1 MQNVLLLLGLSLKET
16 FNNLNKKNGYN
27 NVKDEWQN
35 ICKISEK
42 SKLNFEDIVPY
53 HFSDS
58 LSIGKIE
65 NKLILD
71 ENSKKFNSKYN
82 TFTQYLLY
90 CARNLV
96 QRNNIKLESH
106 NTGSSIGTGIISIE
120 DMLSAANNFLSSD
133 PNQRKKVS
141 PHFIP
146 KILPNMAPS
155 NLHINYKL
163 QGPILTSST
172 ACATGTQSIIDGYRY
187 LENMKDDDPEIENMI
202 VGASEAS
209 GHVISL
215 AGFQRVRALST
226 AGVSKPFDLSR
237 DGFVLSEGCGMM
249 LLKRINS
256 NMLEKCD
263 ICVVGSGLTS
273 DGYHLTSPL
282 PDGDGG
288 YRAMKKAMRYVE
300 ENDNRSKINVYI
312 NCHATSTKTGD
323 LSEIKAIIKLF
334 GGNEKYRVFVASSK
348 GALGHSLGASGAVEC
363 CVCYETLKTGII
375 HPTKNLQEI
384 DPEILNIL
392 PQNIKILTEREG
404 SINVNNID
412 YALNNS
418 FGFGGVN
425 SCLVLARM

>member
-1 MQNVLLLLGLSLKET
+1 MQSVLLLLGLSLTET

-27 NVKDEWQN
+27 NVKDEWPN

-42 SKLNFEDIVPY
+42 SSLNYEEIIPY
-53 HFSDS
+53 HFADS
-58 LSIGKIE
+58 LSIGKID
-65 NKLILD
+65 NKLIMD
-71 ENSKKFNSKYN
+71 ENGKNYNSKYN

-90 CARNLV
+90 CARNLI
-96 QRNNIKLESH
+96 QKSNITLEGH

-133 PNQRKKVS
+133 PKQRKKVS

-163 QGPILTSST
+163 QGPVLTSST

-187 LENMKDDDPEIENMI
+187 LENMEDDDPEIENMV

-215 AGFQRVRALST
+215 AGFQRVRALSPT
-226 AGVSKPFDLSR
+226 GVSRPFDTFR

-249 LLKRINS
+249 ALKRVDS
-256 NMLEKCD
+256 NMIEKGE
-263 ICVVGSGLTS
+263 ICIVGSGLTS

-288 YRAMKKAMRYVE
+288 YRAMKKAMKFVQ
-300 ENDNRSKINVYI
+300 ENDSRDEITVYI

-334 GGNEKYRVFVASSK
+334 GGNEKYKVFVASSK

-384 DPEILNIL
+384 DPEISNIL
-392 PQNIKILTEREG
+392 PENIKILNEREG
-404 SINVNNID
+404 SIRLDNID

-425 SCLVLARM
+425 SCLVLAKM

>member
-1 MQNVLLLLGLSLKET
+1 MLKSLSLKET
-16 FNNLNKKNGYN
+16 FNNLNKKNGYT
-27 NVKDEWQN
+27 NVKDEWPN

-42 SKLNFEDIVPY
+42 SSLNYEDIIPY
-53 HFSDS
+53 HFSET
-58 LSIGKIE
+58 LSIGKIDE
-65 NKLILD
+65 KLIMD
-71 ENSKKFNSKYN
+71 ESGKKYNSKYN

-90 CARNLV
+90 CARNLI
-96 QRNNIKLESH
+96 QKNDIKLKGH

-133 PNQRKKVS
+133 PKQRKKVS

-187 LENMKDDDPEIENMI
+187 LENMKNDDPEIENMI

-226 AGVSKPFDLSR
+226 TGVSRPFDTSR

-249 LLKRINS
+249 VLKIVDS
-256 NMLEKCD
+256 NTIEKGD
-263 ICVVGSGLTS
+263 ICIVGSGLTS

-288 YRAMKKAMRYVE
+288 YRAMKKAMRFVE
-300 ENDNRSKINVYI
+300 QNDSRDEINVYI

-334 GGNEKYRVFVASSK
+334 SDNKKYRVFVASSK

-384 DPEILNIL
+384 DPEIANIL
-392 PQNIKILTEREG
+392 PENIKILTEREG
-404 SINVNNID
+404 YIKLDNID

-425 SCLVLARM
+425 SCLVLAKM

>member
-1 MQNVLLLLGLSLKET
+1 MG
-16 FNNLNKKNGYN
+16 KKNGYK
-27 NVKDEWQN
+27 NVEIEWEN
-35 ICKISEK
+35 ISKISDK
-42 SKLNFEDIVPY
+42 SSLKYDDIVPY
-53 HFSDS
+53 HFNNS
-58 LSIGKIE
+58 LSIGKIDGSQV
-65 NKLILD
+65 LD
-71 ENSKKFNSKYN
+71 ENGKKYNSKYN

-90 CARNLV
+90 CARNLFEKT
-96 QRNNIKLESH
+96 NAKLESH

-133 PNQRKKVS
+133 PKQRKKVS

-155 NLHINYKL
+155 NLHIAYKF

-187 LENMKDDDPEIENMI
+187 LENMREDDPETENMV
-202 VGASEAS
+202 VGASEVS

-226 AGVSKPFDLSR
+226 TGVSMPFDVER
-237 DGFVLSEGCGMM
+237 NGFVLSEGCGIM
-249 LLKRINS
+249 LLSRVNQTQ
-256 NMLEKCD
+256 LREDD
-263 ICVVGSGLTS
+263 ICIVGSGLTS

-288 YRAMKKAMRYVE
+288 YRAMKKALRLVQ
-300 ENDNRSKINVYI
+300 ENDKSEEINVYI

-323 LSEIKAIIKLF
+323 LSEIKAIIKMF
-334 GGNEKYRVFVASSK
+334 GDKPKYKVYVTSSK

-363 CVCYETLKTGII
+363 CICYETLKTGII
-375 HPTKNLQEI
+375 HPTKNLHTI
-384 DPEILNIL
+384 DPEILEIL
-392 PQNIKILTEREG
+392 PENVKIITEDEG
-404 SINVNNID
+404 SVKLDRID
-412 YALNNS
+412 YAINNS

-425 SCLVLARM
+425 SCLVLAKL